1 MNAAPAHAAA
11 LPMMLTELRLPTIRA
26 QWQGVAESANR
37 EGWPAERFLSTLLDM
52 EMAEREIRRIERHR
66 SESQLPPGKLCS
78 NFDFA
83 AVPSVSK
90 ALVMAMIDADAWLDQ
105 GANLLVFGP
114 PGVGKTHLIASVGH
128 ALIERGKRVYFTRTT
143 DLVQRL
149 QAARRDLRLPAE
161 IAKLDR
167 FDLLLLDDFSYVRRD
182 QTESTVLFELIA
194 ERYER
199 KSIALTANQPF
210 SEWNQ
215 VFPEPAMTVAAIDRL
230 VHHATILE
238 LNVESYRRR
247 TAERAKDR
255 NSKRTSTTTTDDNLK
270 RVHHSATGQDS

>member
-1 MNAAPAHAAA
+1 MNAPMAHAAA
-11 LPMMLTELRLPTIRA
+11 LPMMLTELRLPTIRT
-26 QWQGVAESANR
+26 QWEVVAHTANR
-37 EGWPAERFLSTLLDM
+37 EGWPAERFLSTMLEM
-52 EMAEREIRRIERHR
+52 EVAEREIRRIERHR
-66 SESQLPPGKLCS
+66 SESQLPAGKLFS
-78 NFDFA
+78 NFDFT
-83 AVPSVSK
+83 AVPNVSK
-90 ALVMAMIDADAWLDQ
+90 ALLSALIEGDAWLEQ
-105 GANLLVFGP
+105 GANLLAFGP
-114 PGVGKTHLIASVGH
+114 PGVGKTHLLASVGH
-128 ALIERGKRVYFTRTT
+128 ALIDRGKRVYFTRTT

-182 QTESTVLFELIA
+182 QTETTVLFELIA

-210 SEWNQ
+210 SEWHQ

-238 LNVESYRRR
+238 MNVESYRRKSAEQTKAKNAKR
-247 TAERAKDR
+247 KTA
-255 NSKRTSTTTTDDNLK
+255 TTTDD
-270 RVHHSATGQDS
+270 H

>member
-1 MNAAPAHAAA
+1 MNASLAHAAA
-11 LPMMLTELRLPTIRA
+11 IPMMLTELRLPTIRA
-26 QWQGVAESANR
+26 HWETAAQTANR
-37 EGWPAERFLSTLLDM
+37 EGWPAERFLSTLLEM
-52 EMAEREIRRIERHR
+52 EMAERELRRIERHR
-66 SESQLPPGKLCS
+66 AESQLPAGKLCS

-83 AVPSVSK
+83 AVPSMSK
-90 ALVMAMIDADAWLDQ
+90 ALVMAMIDGDAWLDQ

-161 IAKLDR
+161 IGKLDR

-182 QTESTVLFELIA
+182 QTETTVLFELIA

-230 VHHATILE
+230 VHHSTILE
-238 LNVESYRRR
+238 LNVESYRRK
-247 TAERAKDR
+247 TAERVKADK
-255 NSKRTSTTTTDDNLK
+255 NPKRKSTTTTDDN
-270 RVHHSATGQDS
+270 

>member
-1 MNAAPAHAAA
+1 MNAPLAHAAA

-26 QWQGVAESANR
+26 QWESVAQSANR
-37 EGWPAERFLSTLLDM
+37 EGWPAERFLSTVLEM
-52 EMAEREIRRIERHR
+52 EIAEREIRRIERHR
-66 SESQLPPGKLCS
+66 SESQLPPGKLYS

-83 AVPSVSK
+83 AVPTVSK
-90 ALVMAMIDADAWLDQ
+90 ALVTALIDTDAWLEQ

-182 QTESTVLFELIA
+182 QTETTVLFELIA

-238 LNVESYRRR
+238 MNVESYRRKA
-247 TAERAKDR
+247 AERTKETK
-255 NSKRTSTTTTDDNLK
+255 SKPKAATTTDDN
-270 RVHHSATGQDS
+270 